1 MNTCPA
7 ESRYSISCFENSV
20 VPGQDPL
27 FSIRNWFCQNL
38 AVCTDDFIFS
48 STMVNIL
55 VLIFCVWNCCLF
67 VYTFYYIL
75 GFPNPLKKQIW
86 GLVDLSKSKLRFCFN
101 SNLFDLNYSSTH
113 IDMHS
118 WSTKGVTVWN
128 FQILTKLAYNVRTML
143 QG

>member
-7 ESRYSISCFENSV
+7 ESRYSIFCFENSV

-55 VLIFCVWNCCLF
+55 VLIFCV
-67 VYTFYYIL
+67 
-75 GFPNPLKKQIW
+75 
-86 GLVDLSKSKLRFCFN
+86 
-101 SNLFDLNYSSTH
+101 
-113 IDMHS
+113 
-118 WSTKGVTVWN
+118 
-128 FQILTKLAYNVRTML
+128 
-143 QG
+143 